1 MQMFYVDND
10 KGVITKSDVQTKI
23 DGIIETVKRG
33 LTEIFLNSP
42 LLSLPAILRD
52 L

>member
-1 MQMFYVDND
+1 M
-10 KGVITKSDVQTKI
+10 KSEII
-23 DGIIETVKRG
+23 DRILSENSEPLHKIIETVKRG

-42 LLSLPAILRD
+42 LLSLTAILRD